1 MDIKENFKGH
11 LSTINHHKMEVMR
24 LCFKLG
30 LYKQGILHDLSK
42 YSPKEFISG
51 VVFYTGDKSPNTT
64 ERRVTGKSEAWLHHK
79 GRNRHHFEYWID
91 YGQEPGAGMQGTKM
105 PVKYVVE
112 MFCDRIAA
120 CKTYYKENYNDSM
133 PFEYFNKNRKH
144 YMMHPETMELFG
156 KMLIMLKRYGEEDT
170 LVYIRERILTGKYP
184 KKTVVKKLIKYIK

>member
-24 LCFKLG
+24 LCFKVG
-30 LYKQGILHDLSK
+30 LYKQGIMHDLSK

-91 YGQEPGAGMQGTKM
+91 YGQEPGSAMQGMKM

-112 MFCDRIAA
+112 MFCDRVAD

-144 YMMHPETMELFG
+144 YMMHPETMELLG

-170 LVYIRERILTGKYP
+170 LVYIRERILTGRYP
-184 KKTVVKKLIKYIK
+184 KKTAVKS

>member
-24 LCFKLG
+24 LCFKVG
-30 LYKQGILHDLSK
+30 LYKQGLMHDLSK
-42 YSPKEFISG
+42 YSPKEFVSG

-91 YGQEPGAGMQGTKM
+91 YGQEPGSAMQGMKM

-112 MFCDRIAA
+112 MFCDRVAA
-120 CKTYYKENYNDSM
+120 CKTYYKENFNDSM

-144 YMMHPETMELFG
+144 YMMHPETMELLG
-156 KMLIMLKRYGEEDT
+156 KMLIMLKRCGEEDT
-170 LVYIRERILTGKYP
+170 LVYIRERILTGRYP
-184 KKTVVKKLIKYIK
+184 KKTAVKSR